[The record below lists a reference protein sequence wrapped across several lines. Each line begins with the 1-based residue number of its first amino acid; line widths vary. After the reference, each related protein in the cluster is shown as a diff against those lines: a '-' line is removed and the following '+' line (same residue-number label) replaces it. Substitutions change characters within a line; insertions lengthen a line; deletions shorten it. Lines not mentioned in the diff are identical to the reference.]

1 MAAPCD
7 IYRKYYICKVLY
19 SGSAMIDVSQLE
31 ERAHEVATMLRA
43 LANER
48 RLILLCRLAEVGE
61 ASVGALAEATGLGQP
76 IVSQQLAVLREEGL
90 VAHRREGQSLHYRID
105 DARVETLLKAC
116 QAAFC
121 PPD

>member
-1 MAAPCD
+1 
-7 IYRKYYICKVLY
+7 
-19 SGSAMIDVSQLE
+19 MIDVSQLE